1 MRASVVIVVMIA
13 ASASAMARAVYASS
27 ERPARSAVAHQASSG
42 RSAQSLAL
50 PAAGA
55 SADRGKQ
62 IYLRVGCYQCHG
74 RAGQGAPASG
84 PRLGP
89 QGLALDPFVHYVR
102 QPRGEMP
109 PYTARI
115 LTDAELADIHAFLR
129 SLPRPAPA
137 ASVLVGR

>member
-1 MRASVVIVVMIA
+1 MRKSLVIGVLIA
-13 ASASAMARAVYASS
+13 ASASSVAGAFAASG
-27 ERPARSAVAHQASSG
+27 ERSARSVALEASSG
-42 RSAQSLAL
+42 RSGQNS
-50 PAAGA
+50 AAGA
-55 SADRGKQ
+55 NADRGKQ
-62 IYLRVGCYQCHG
+62 IYLKVGCYQCHG

-89 QGLALDPFVHYVR
+89 QGLALEPFVRYVR

-137 ASVLVGR
+137 SVLVGR